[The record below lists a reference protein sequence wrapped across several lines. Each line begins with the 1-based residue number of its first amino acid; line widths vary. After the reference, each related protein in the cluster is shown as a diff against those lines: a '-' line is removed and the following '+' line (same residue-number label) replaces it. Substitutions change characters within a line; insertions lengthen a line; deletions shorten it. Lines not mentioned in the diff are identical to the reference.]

1 MSYYRLNYNLND
13 FIFYACITNIREE
26 NQRLSAELQ
35 KYLAV
40 ESLSKEEPSEISTQD
55 HDEQIN

>member
-1 MSYYRLNYNLND
+1 MCT
-13 FIFYACITNIREE
+13 FKIREE

-40 ESLSKEEPSEISTQD
+40 ESLSKEEPSEQSTPD